1 MYASAY
7 EEYRAQGRAMSEKL
21 EKLNELRRSW
31 GWDGVQSAGK
41 WSKAM
46 LAKCGCQEG
55 LLHLPQQLKPNK
67 EQPRNIE
74 FWKEIERR
82 FPSVFTWEIRKG
94 KGMITSC
101 PTVDGD
107 CPTLFDLLVMPRDL
121 VDQWA
126 PETGGGFF
134 KTMLFGKP
142 WHQPWVVQ
150 TLSRTVSVSKEATA
164 ECLGLLSEWQK
175 VFPGE
180 GTFAQEKFGVPS
192 LLVRLDCVWRKGT
205 GLGVYE
211 IEDPPAG
218 VGITLTL
225 NQQFRTLLSELQ
237 KEWPEFFVVV
247 SPRRAKHGGDD
258 HLWIPE
264 ISHSEVLKGNRL
276 VLVRADP
283 DELSF
288 HALVSRSVSTVATK
302 GLKSYGRALG
312 LWKALAP
319 QEVARNPEQLPW
331 EEGFC
336 IKPFQGSKTRGV
348 VIWKPGEKSEVKK
361 RQVLARIQS
370 PEGAY
375 IQPFIPPMRMRIK
388 GKPYNY
394 IFRIFFGYS
403 PKRKEWIA
411 LGGNWDARPA
421 PEVLIHGAL
430 DTVAGAAIL
439 AE

>member
-1 MYASAY
+1 MVWSAG
-7 EEYRAQGRAMSEKL
+7 ETSTPGTPGQ
-21 EKLNELRRSW
+21 LNEIRKSW
-31 GWDGVQSAGK
+31 GWDGIQSARK
-41 WSKAM
+41 WSKEM

-55 LLHLPQQLKPNK
+55 LFHLPQQLKPNS

-94 KGMITSC
+94 KGVITSR

-150 TLSRTVSVSKEATA
+150 TLTRNASVGKKATA
-164 ECLGLLSEWQK
+164 ECLDLLSQWEDA
-175 VFPGE
+175 FPQE
-180 GTFAQEKFGVPS
+180 KTFVQEKFGVPS
-192 LLVRLDCVWRKGT
+192 LLVRFDCVWRKDT

-211 IEDPPAG
+211 IEERPAG

-225 NQQFRTLLSELQ
+225 NQQFRTLLSSLQ
-237 KEWPEFFVVV
+237 KEWPEFSVVV
-247 SPRRAKHGGDD
+247 SPRRAHHGGDD
-258 HLWIPE
+258 HLWVPE
-264 ISHSEVLKGNRL
+264 VPLGKALEGDGL
-276 VLVRADP
+276 VFVRADP
-283 DELSF
+283 DEIQF
-288 HALVSRSVSTVATK
+288 HALAPRSVSTIATK
-302 GLKSYGRALG
+302 GLKSYGLALG
-312 LWKALAP
+312 LWKTLDA
-319 QEVARNPEQLPW
+319 QEVAKNPELLPW

-336 IKPFQGSKTRGV
+336 IKPFKGSKTRGIA
-348 VIWKPGEKSEVKK
+348 IWKPGEKSDVA
-361 RQVLARIQS
+361 RQQLLARIQS

-375 IQPFIPPMRMRIK
+375 MQPFIPPLRMRIR

-403 PKRKEWIA
+403 PKRQEWLP

-421 PEVLIHGAL
+421 PIVLIHGAF
-430 DTVAGAAIL
+430 DAVAGSATL
-439 AE
+439 TR